1 MHVRMFSP
9 PADTSRSKTE
19 AEEKNKT
26 TTTFCIIITV
36 FKRGKKKKVLYAL
49 STNFKSRVI
58 IVFSSSLWQS
68 NTFSTKYKYNVS
80 NQSVALY

>member
-1 MHVRMFSP
+1 MHVCMFSP
-9 PADTSRSKTE
+9 PADISRSKTE
-19 AEEKNKT
+19 AEKKNKT

-36 FKRGKKKKVLYAL
+36 FKREKKKVLYAL
-49 STNFKSRVI
+49 STNFKSRII

>member
-1 MHVRMFSP
+1 MHVCMFSP

-19 AEEKNKT
+19 AEKKKT
-26 TTTFCIIITV
+26 KPQQHSASLLLFLN
-36 FKRGKKKKVLYAL
+36 GKKKVLYAL
-49 STNFKSRVI
+49 STNFKSRII